1 MSTSKKSTLV
11 DAGPLVATFSRGDRH
26 HETTVAFFAQHRG
39 ELITTW
45 PVIAESCHLLR
56 RAPTERVNLLRWI
69 ERGGLKIFD
78 ALTDQ
83 VSHIITYMEK
93 YADVP
98 MDLADASIVIAAINT
113 GIRNIA
119 SIDSDFDIYRLPNRA
134 RLTNVL
140 LKIAN

>member
-1 MSTSKKSTLV
+1 MCSSDL
-11 DAGPLVATFSRGDRH
+11 
-26 HETTVAFFAQHRG
+26 
-39 ELITTW
+39 
-45 PVIAESCHLLR
+45 
-56 RAPTERVNLLRWI
+56 
-69 ERGGLKIFD
+69 D

-83 VSHIITYMEK
+83 ISHTITYMEK

-119 SIDSDFDIYRLPNRA
+119 SIDSDFDIYRLPNRT

-140 LKIAN
+140 LKTAN